1 MNFIQDGCHSKDVEE
16 FDFKF
21 GQKGYENGAGNE
33 IRFEWTNFVWRG
45 FTNIEGNIYCFF
57 FHCFNQLYQEM
68 NRLLAEKNNNTVVM
82 LKSVDAIKSALH
94 HARRERYLL

>member
-1 MNFIQDGCHSKDVEE
+1 MFRLYVYPVSPKPLPCGLKLIIIFSLNFIQDGCHSKDVEE

-45 FTNIEGNIYCFF
+45 FTNIEGNIYAFC
-57 FHCFNQLYQEM
+57 
-68 NRLLAEKNNNTVVM
+68 TV
-82 LKSVDAIKSALH
+82 LIIYI
-94 HARRERYLL
+94 RG

>member
-45 FTNIEGNIYCFF
+45 FTNIEGNIIDYI
-57 FHCFNQLYQEM
+57 HCVNQLFQEM

-94 HARRERYLL
+94 HARRELYLL